1 MARHEGPDL
10 TAFKDMGFIHLD
22 QPTRLPCGHR
32 SWVSTEDGKMCV
44 ECYIQ
49 EQRLAWDAISLPRSH
64 SQS

>member
-10 TAFKDMGFIHLD
+10 TAFKNMGYIRLK

-44 ECYIQ
+44 ECDIR
-49 EQRLAWDAISLPRSH
+49 EQWRAKRIYKPQRNK
-64 SQS
+64 